1 MQSMGV
7 WRAGQQTKQQENPSK
22 THFSLGSAFPSPL
35 PFFLRPPKR
44 EFPFLPG
51 ESPGILEEPC
61 PPFPFLKKKGIL
73 KKRIP
78 FCHSLFLFGMYLHT
92 VAAYVGIK

>member
-1 MQSMGV
+1 MINLINLLNVLARYKKYGAIQ
-7 WRAGQQTKQQENPSK
+7 
-22 THFSLGSAFPSPL
+22 LGSAFPSPL

-44 EFPFLPG
+44 EFPSLPG
-51 ESPGILEEPC
+51 ESPVILEEPC

-92 VAAYVGIK
+92 LAAYVGI